1 MWAHVGPKARRLSR
15 RQRPVLFANFGVS
28 PYTRCHVDQPQDL
41 STLASRGVVG
51 GRLREESPADG
62 GRKAAAIDI
71 RCGASTGAGASTLAT
86 APAAPAAAPAA
97 PAATPASAATPTAP
111 ACARGQ
117 VRQAGETP
125 TACRDLARPPI
136 VFGKCEDL
144 FYPVPWAVRPRL
156 TGSVAFCRDTSP
168 PWC

>member
-1 MWAHVGPKARRLSR
+1 MWAHVGPKARRPSR
-15 RQRPVLFANFGVS
+15 RQSPVLFANFGVS

-71 RCGASTGAGASTLAT
+71 RFGAATGAGASTLAT
-86 APAAPAAAPAA
+86 TPAAAAA
-97 PAATPASAATPTAP
+97 AAAATPATPATPTAP

-136 VFGKCEDL
+136 VFGNARISSIRCPGQ
-144 FYPVPWAVRPRL
+144 FGHA
-156 TGSVAFCRDTSP
+156 
-168 PWC
+168 